1 MDLKRG
7 RMGGPRRVVVTGTGA
22 VSSAGT
28 DSESHALGLM
38 AGWSLSEALGGGFE
52 EFDHAIG
59 CRVASVKRTEGV
71 PRYVS
76 LGLPAAREA
85 LERAGLSDRERAETD
100 VIAATAISAIVELE
114 AAHRDGVAPPAGW
127 FGFDLLTERVRAEL
141 GICGRSLTVSTGCT
155 TSLDALGAAIDAV
168 ASGRSSRVL
177 VVAADAALTPAVV
190 AGFQRVGALSTRAV
204 PPEQANCPFSH
215 ERDGFVLGEGA
226 AALVVED
233 AGLAAA
239 RGARPV
245 LEVCG
250 WGSVS
255 SAYHMTGIRKNGED
269 IARSIRQA
277 LDNAG
282 VPASAIDCID
292 AHGSST
298 PLNDASE
305 AAAFAE
311 IFGDRSSSMPVM
323 AQKGVMGH
331 ALGASN
337 LLEIVGLASLLPKG
351 VLPPVKNTTRDTL
364 NEPVDL
370 VLEEPR
376 HAQPEYV
383 IKTSSG
389 FSGLHSA
396 CVLRVIS

>member
-1 MDLKRG
+1 VRKIG
-7 RMGGPRRVVVTGTGA
+7 SPRQVVVTGTGA

-28 DSESHALGLM
+28 DSESHALGLL
-38 AGWSLSEALGGGFE
+38 AGWPLSEALGSGFE

-59 CRVASVKRTEGV
+59 CRVASIGHTEGV
-71 PRYVS
+71 PRHVS
-76 LGLPAAREA
+76 LGLPAAHEA
-85 LERAGLSDRERAETD
+85 VEDAGLSVRERAETD

-114 AAHRDGVAPPAGW
+114 AAHRGGVAPPAGW
-127 FGFDLLTERVRAEL
+127 FGFDLLAERVRAEL
-141 GICGRSLTVSTGCT
+141 GTRGRSLTVSTGCT
-155 TSLDALGAAIDAV
+155 TALDALGAAVDVV
-168 ASGRSSRVL
+168 ASGRSLRVL
-177 VVAADAALTPAVV
+177 VVAADAPLTRGVV

-204 PPEQANCPFSH
+204 PPERASCPFSG
-215 ERDGFVLGEGA
+215 ERDGFVLGEGG
-226 AALVVED
+226 AALIVED
-233 AGLAAA
+233 AELAAA

-255 SAYHMTGIRKNGED
+255 SAYHMTGIRTTGED
-269 IARSIRQA
+269 IARSIREA

-282 VPASAIDCID
+282 VSASAVDCLD

-305 AAAFAE
+305 AAAFADV
-311 IFGDRSSSMPVM
+311 FGNRAGSMPVM
-323 AQKGVMGH
+323 AQKGALGH

-337 LLEIVGLASLLPKG
+337 LLEVVGLAGLLPKG
-351 VLPPVKNTTRDTL
+351 VLPPVKNTNRYTL

-370 VLEEPR
+370 VLDEPR

-383 IKTSSG
+383 VKTSSG

>member
-1 MDLKRG
+1 
-7 RMGGPRRVVVTGTGA
+7 VTGTGA
-22 VSSAGT
+22 VSPAGT
-28 DSESHALGLM
+28 DSESHALGLL
-38 AGWSLSEALGGGFE
+38 AGWSLSEALGSGFE

-59 CRVASVKRTEGV
+59 CRVASIELTEGL
-71 PRYVS
+71 PRHVS
-76 LGLPAAREA
+76 LGLPAVREA
-85 LERAGLSDRERAETD
+85 VEDAGLSERERTETD
-100 VIAATAISAIVELE
+100 VVAATAISAVVELE
-114 AAHRDGVAPPAGW
+114 AALRGGVAPPAGW

-155 TSLDALGAAIDAV
+155 TGLDSLGAAVDAV
-168 ASGRSSRVL
+168 ASGRSPRVL
-177 VVAADAALTPAVV
+177 VAAGEAALSPTVV
-190 AGFQRVGALSTRAV
+190 AGFQRVGALSTRPV
-204 PPEQANCPFSH
+204 PPEQASCPFSR
-215 ERDGFVLGEGA
+215 ERDGFVLSEGA
-226 AALVVED
+226 AALIVED
-233 AGLAAA
+233 AELAAA

-255 SAYHMTGIRKNGED
+255 SAYHMTGIRETGED
-269 IARSIRQA
+269 VARSMRQA

-282 VPASAIDCID
+282 VSASAIDCID

-305 AAAFAE
+305 AAAFADV
-311 IFGDRSSSMPVM
+311 FGNRTSSIPVI
-323 AQKGVMGH
+323 AQKGVLGH
-331 ALGASN
+331 PLGASN
-337 LLEIVGLASLLPKG
+337 LLEVVTLAGLLPKG

-364 NEPVDL
+364 DEPVDL
-370 VLEEPR
+370 VLDEPR
-376 HAQPEYV
+376 YVQAEYV